1 MILAEQ
7 MEISGKFYSL
17 IRSQVAMEM
26 SEISWNILIFL
37 PNGFHSQPAK
47 SFADEVFCALA
58 TGTREAT
65 GISWSSPLKFDH
77 FMQF

>member
-26 SEISWNILIFL
+26 SEIS
-37 PNGFHSQPAK
+37 
-47 SFADEVFCALA
+47 
-58 TGTREAT
+58 
-65 GISWSSPLKFDH
+65 
-77 FMQF
+77 